1 MILNEKYFKNK
12 LLTNLSSPFRG
23 TGGSIMVTDPI
34 ADFLTRIRN
43 AQMAGHRIVEI
54 PASNLK
60 KRMTEILYN
69 QGYILKY
76 KFEDD
81 SKQGV
86 IKIALK
92 YDIKTKQPAI
102 QSLERISRPGLRQY
116 AGPTDIR
123 RVKNGL
129 GVAIISTSKGVM
141 TDKEAKAQN
150 VGGEVL
156 CFVS

>member
-1 MILNEKYFKNK
+1 MI
-12 LLTNLSSPFRG
+12 
-23 TGGSIMVTDPI
+23 TDPI
-34 ADFLTRIRN
+34 ADFLTRVRN

-54 PASNLK
+54 PASKLK
-60 KRMTEILYN
+60 KRITEILYN

-76 KFEDD
+76 KFEDN

-92 YDIKTKQPAI
+92 YDPQTKQPAI
-102 QSLERISRPGLRQY
+102 HSLERISRPGLRQY
-116 AGPTDIR
+116 SKPDNFR

-141 TDKEAKAQN
+141 TDKEAKGQN

-156 CFVS
+156 CYVY

>member
-1 MILNEKYFKNK
+1 
-12 LLTNLSSPFRG
+12 
-23 TGGSIMVTDPI
+23 MVTDPI

-43 AQMAGHRIVEI
+43 AQMAGHRMVEI

-76 KFEDD
+76 KFEEDT
-81 SKQGV
+81 KQGL

-92 YDIKTKQPAI
+92 YDENTKQPAI
-102 QSLERISRPGLRQY
+102 RTLERISRPGLRQY
-116 AGPTDIR
+116 AKPAEIK
-123 RVKNGL
+123 RVINGL
-129 GVAIISTSKGVM
+129 GIAILSTSKGVL
-141 TDKEAKAQN
+141 TDKQAKAAN

-156 CFVS
+156 CYIH

>member
-1 MILNEKYFKNK
+1 
-12 LLTNLSSPFRG
+12 
-23 TGGSIMVTDPI
+23 MVTDPI

-43 AQMAGHRIVEI
+43 AQMANHRIVEI

-60 KRMTEILYN
+60 KRMTEILYDK
-69 QGYILKY
+69 GYILKY

-81 SKQGV
+81 NKQGV

-92 YDIKTKQPAI
+92 YDPTTKEPAIKT
-102 QSLERISRPGLRQY
+102 LERVSRPGLRQY
-116 AGPTDIR
+116 ASPAEFH

-156 CFVS
+156 CYLY